1 MKALK
6 LIILFVV
13 MGLSAACTTEDIVDS
28 SNSNQSTEEGTYI
41 SITPDNLLPINMNS
55 RAAVDGL
62 LYKVN
67 DINIKITAENKI
79 VYVYCEGEKL
89 YLDGSVVDHT
99 STNTCYINKKNLANG
114 NDVFVHVN
122 DVVSNKV
129 TSIEA
134 IANYGSDLYN
144 NKDWNTIEEEGNAK
158 LENGLCIM
166 YGKTIKPSKNDNQ
179 HGGQGSLHCDV
190 YEVALQRTRAMFT
203 VSLNGVGLKQG
214 VSITPK
220 SMKVCNIPS
229 SCWVT
234 KDNAI
239 DGKNIKKATDVTY
252 TAAELKWDGS
262 VTQSKS
268 VGVHAKS
275 DDASLP
281 NGFVPIYMYENKQ
294 GITENT
300 DKKTKYPQGCTS
312 IDDAKS
318 NQTHSYIEIE
328 ADYKYEENGSLK
340 NSGTVIYRFFLGG
353 NDRNDFN
360 MQRNCYYRLTLNLKG
375 FGGAA
380 EDGKVENGKLV
391 VNDTDASW
399 RVDMN
404 IRDWGFEK
412 DEYDFD
418 AHGTLGIM
426 KVMGSEWKVKGEGT
440 SGGNSFIK
448 FWSGDIMDN
457 YWVEPT
463 SVGKCGTEDGILYFY
478 IQPWAWDGSG
488 SDGFND
494 AELMDKSNSSRRK
507 ITITL
512 SNGSDEQ
519 TVTFYQWK
527 PITIVNGEIY
537 MERFEEDNPFE
548 WGYQGESISGINNS
562 TLTRKQMW
570 DAIENMPNSPA
581 QIYCKEKGSYSSIDS
596 SKKDEYGLT
605 GDQYNKY
612 PSPSGNDAQYCLP
625 DMNTLLLMQKYCED
639 HPHSNN
645 RDDENYYQPLELSE
659 GYWSVST
666 TNNQETYFLDAN
678 GQQSVTS
685 ARSSAKRVRAIYTVN
700 PW

>member
-1 MKALK
+1 
-6 LIILFVV
+6 

-41 SITPDNLLPINMNS
+41 SITPNDLFPVNMNS
-55 RAAVDGL
+55 RAAVDEL

-67 DINIKITAENKI
+67 DINIKITAANKT
-79 VYVYCEGEKL
+79 VYVYCTGNQL
-89 YLDGSVVDHT
+89 YLNGSPAN
-99 STNTCYINKKNLANG
+99 STKTRYINDEHLAKG
-114 NDVFVHVN
+114 NNVFVHVN
-122 DVVSNKV
+122 DVASNKV

-144 NKDWNTIEEEGNAK
+144 NKDWNTIKEEGNAK

-166 YGKTIKPSKNDNQ
+166 YGKTEKPNEKDNQ
-179 HGGQGSLHCDV
+179 HDGTGSLHCDIYQV
-190 YEVALQRTRAMFT
+190 DLKRTRAMFT
-203 VSLNGVGLKQG
+203 VSLNGTNDMKPG

-239 DGKNIKKATDVTY
+239 DGKNIKKATDLTY

-262 VTQSKS
+262 VTQGKS
-268 VGVHAKS
+268 VGVHAKN

-380 EDGKVENGKLV
+380 EDGKVEDGKLV

-418 AHGTLGIM
+418 AHA
-426 KVMGSEWKVKGEGT
+426 VMGEIAVIGSGWTLQSMEGADKYSSWLRFKSDSYGT
-440 SGGNSFIK
+440 AG
-448 FWSGDIMDN
+448 WA
-457 YWVEPT
+457 EPT
-463 SVGKCGTEDGILYFY
+463 DDNIQGKNGKIIFY
-478 IQPWAWDGSG
+478 IQPMQSWE
-488 SDGFND
+488 FENYPN
-494 AELMDKSNSSRRK
+494 EKR
-507 ITITL
+507 TITL
-512 SNGSDEQ
+512 TIKKGVLTQ
-519 TVTFYQWK
+519 T
-527 PITIVNGEIY
+527 ITISQWTPIKINDNIW
-537 MERFEEDNPFE
+537 MERFEEDDCIQSWGFDNEDIANKQITFE
-548 WGYQGESISGINNS
+548 GLGTKRKYAVGEDVSITKELGNTYYGYQLVKNAAHAYCYRKGGNGI
-562 TLTRKQMW
+562 
-570 DAIENMPNSPA
+570 EGSPA
-581 QIYCKEKGSYSSIDS
+581 GATAEPYALPDWNTFQLLLGYSRNHPNGNFDPIKEDKDYWTSSVPVEKGEETIYWNGEEQSQSTTTERPMTKRTRAVFIGQIYE
-596 SKKDEYGLT
+596 
-605 GDQYNKY
+605 
-612 PSPSGNDAQYCLP
+612 
-625 DMNTLLLMQKYCED
+625 
-639 HPHSNN
+639 
-645 RDDENYYQPLELSE
+645 
-659 GYWSVST
+659 
-666 TNNQETYFLDAN
+666 
-678 GQQSVTS
+678 
-685 ARSSAKRVRAIYTVN
+685 
-700 PW
+700 